1 MKTSEQV
8 FNQIAAGE
16 LLCPCSLK
24 CINAPALKRLPRP
37 DDIENPNVSPK
48 HESYDELID
57 CITAYTKEFTQS
69 RIVALR
75 SHATQNLKL
84 PFESWRIFDADIPET
99 LPYYIIHDQ
108 TRNPSPI
115 VKAFRKAVTNLKLQ
129 FSSNIIELDGRI
141 ENNFFTICDSVI
153 SQLKSNEKSS

>member
-69 RIVALR
+69 RIIALR
-75 SHATQNLKL
+75 SHATQSLKL
-84 PFESWRIFDADIPET
+84 PLESWRIFDTDIPET
-99 LPYYIIHDQ
+99 IPYYMISDK
-108 TRNPSPI
+108 RRGSPPI

-141 ENNFFTICDSVI
+141 ENNFFTICDAVI
-153 SQLKSNEKSS
+153 TQLKSDAKA

>member
-84 PFESWRIFDADIPET
+84 PLEAWRIFGGDEPEA
-99 LPYYIIHDQ
+99 LPYDYEL
-108 TRNPSPI
+108 RNKASPTPL
-115 VKAFRKAVTNLKLQ
+115 VKAFRKAVTNMKLQ
-129 FSSNIIELDGRI
+129 FSSNIIELDSRI

-153 SQLKSNEKSS
+153 SQLKSNDKS